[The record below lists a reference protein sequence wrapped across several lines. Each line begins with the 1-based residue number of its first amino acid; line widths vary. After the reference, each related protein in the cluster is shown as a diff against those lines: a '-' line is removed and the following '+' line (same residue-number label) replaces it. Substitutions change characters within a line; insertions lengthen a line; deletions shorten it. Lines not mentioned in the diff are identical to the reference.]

1 MWAFLSARLRLWLV
15 LAVGA
20 PLLGWLLG
28 RVGDAIEQ
36 RRGPTGLSRVLQTG
50 RDWLA
55 RRSRGPLGGRRHAA
69 ATGPADPGVP
79 AR

>member
-1 MWAFLSARLRLWLV
+1 VWAFFSARLRMWLI

-20 PLLGWLLG
+20 PLLGWVLG
-28 RVGDAIEQ
+28 KVGDAIEK
-36 RRGPTGLSRVLQTG
+36 RRGPTTLTKVLQKG

-55 RRSRGPLGGRRHAA
+55 RRSRGPLGRRPAN
-69 ATGPADPGVP
+69 ATGSADAGVP